1 MRRMMITLFLAGAAV
16 TGAVLMSQPANAA
29 APSSRF
35 VVTVT
40 PEGGKPQVAT
50 LTCAPAGG
58 THKQAAAACKT
69 LATAGGNPTAIAP
82 TEGACTM
89 DYSPV
94 TAKVIGKWKGR
105 TVTFQSTYSNSCNM
119 VLATG
124 DLFKI

>member
-1 MRRMMITLFLAGAAV
+1 MRRMMITLFLAGAAA
-16 TGAVLMSQPANAA
+16 TGAVLMSQPASAA
-29 APSSRF
+29 APTSKL

-69 LATAGGNPTAIAP
+69 LATAGGDPAAIAP

-94 TAKVIGKWKGR
+94 TATVMGTWKGHK
-105 TVTFQSTYSNSCNM
+105 VNFKQTYSNNCNM